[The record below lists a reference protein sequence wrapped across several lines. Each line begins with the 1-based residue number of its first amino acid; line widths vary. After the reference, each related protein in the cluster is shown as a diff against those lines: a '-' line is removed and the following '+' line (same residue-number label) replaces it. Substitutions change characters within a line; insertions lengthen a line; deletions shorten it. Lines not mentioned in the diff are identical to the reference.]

1 MKMKKFMND
10 PATLTDELL
19 EGMGLV
25 YGDVV
30 EVDGHLVI
38 SKDLANADRVTVVS
52 YGGSGHEPAV
62 QGFTGRGMLDVCAVR
77 TAGL

>member
-30 EVDGHLVI
+30 EVD
-38 SKDLANADRVTVVS
+38 
-52 YGGSGHEPAV
+52 
-62 QGFTGRGMLDVCAVR
+62 
-77 TAGL
+77 